1 MHCMHSLQEQNNKT
15 QKQSQNMGVR
25 FMFLTWKIEGNFKL
39 LARIS
44 MSISYQN
51 SEMLRLLMYTWAYV
65 AQLKMLPQITIKI
78 KNTKI
83 ECLKYSSCLVKKTTI
98 YLCVRK
104 DTSFFCKLQKSNS
117 NCFNNNNKKNLLTC
131 NIKY

>member
-1 MHCMHSLQEQNNKT
+1 MHSLQEQNNKT

-25 FMFLTWKIEGNFKL
+25 FMFLTWKIESNFKL

-83 ECLKYSSCLVKKTTI
+83 ECLKYSSCLIKKWKQPFTYVLGKIHHSFVSCKNPTQTALTTTTKRI
-98 YLCVRK
+98 YWHV
-104 DTSFFCKLQKSNS
+104 
-117 NCFNNNNKKNLLTC
+117 
-131 NIKY
+131 I